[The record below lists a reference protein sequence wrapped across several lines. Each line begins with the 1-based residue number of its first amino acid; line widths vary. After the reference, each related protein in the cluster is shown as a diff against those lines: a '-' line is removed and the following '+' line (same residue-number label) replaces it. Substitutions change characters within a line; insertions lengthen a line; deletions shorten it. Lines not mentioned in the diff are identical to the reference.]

1 MGNAMRAIYRS
12 FGIINV
18 LVFVVTTLLYIVLSI
33 GINKLF
39 GTPGRYVTNYVFFY
53 FAALL
58 GVYAFHGFEYAKPPE
73 INRIIVS
80 TAAGIILA
88 ALVTIPFMI
97 LFKPH
102 LTKTAFTV
110 LVAATFAVGV
120 ISRMVGAYCFKK
132 LVPARDVVVVGDENR
147 WKPVIDEINISL
159 RGKMRVCSWV
169 NPTPERLMEIAKDR
183 GHTSVIVADPRYY
196 SSEPIKKALA
206 KLADEGCQVEMLPK
220 IVEETLGRVPLEVAQ
235 AFKSYYEMAF
245 QMVSSDPRQRAADVI
260 LSLFG
265 IIIGIPIAIVVA
277 LAIFLDSG
285 RPILYKQERVGKDG
299 EIFTIRKF
307 RTMTDRKD
315 NEAGFADDH
324 ACHITRVGKV
334 LRKTRLDEI
343 PQLWDV
349 LRAKMSMVGP
359 RPEQPAFEKQF
370 AEEIP
375 FYRYRRLVKPGITGW
390 AQTKYPYAAS
400 VEETRKKLEYD
411 LYYVKNQSLTL
422 YLQIILWTVETMLT
436 MRGAR

>member
-1 MGNAMRAIYRS
+1 MR
-12 FGIINV
+12 
-18 LVFVVTTLLYIVLSI
+18 
-33 GINKLF
+33 
-39 GTPGRYVTNYVFFY
+39 
-53 FAALL
+53 
-58 GVYAFHGFEYAKPPE
+58 
-73 INRIIVS
+73 
-80 TAAGIILA
+80 
-88 ALVTIPFMI
+88 
-97 LFKPH
+97 
-102 LTKTAFTV
+102 
-110 LVAATFAVGV
+110 
-120 ISRMVGAYCFKK
+120 IS
-132 LVPARDVVVVGDENR
+132 
-147 WKPVIDEINISL
+147 
-159 RGKMRVCSWV
+159 SWV
-169 NPTPERLMEIAKDR
+169 NPTPERLMEISKYG
-183 GHTSVIVADPRYY
+183 GHTSVIVAEPRYY
-196 SSEPIKKALA
+196 SSEPIKKALG

-235 AFKSYYEMAF
+235 AFKNYYEMAF
-245 QMVSSDPRQRAADVI
+245 QMVATDPRQRTADII

-307 RTMTDRKD
+307 RTMENRKD

-343 PQLWDV
+343 PQFWDV
-349 LRAKMSMVGP
+349 LRAKMSLVGP
-359 RPEQPAFEKQF
+359 RPEQPDFERQF

-390 AQTKYPYAAS
+390 AQTKFPYAAS

-411 LYYVKNQSLTL
+411 LYYVKNRSMTL
-422 YLQIILWTVETMLT
+422 YLQVILWTAETMLT

>member
-1 MGNAMRAIYRS
+1 
-12 FGIINV
+12 
-18 LVFVVTTLLYIVLSI
+18 
-33 GINKLF
+33 
-39 GTPGRYVTNYVFFY
+39 
-53 FAALL
+53 
-58 GVYAFHGFEYAKPPE
+58 
-73 INRIIVS
+73 
-80 TAAGIILA
+80 
-88 ALVTIPFMI
+88 MI

-120 ISRMVGAYCFKK
+120 ISRMVSAYCFKK
-132 LVPARDVVVVGDENR
+132 LVPARDVVVVGDENK

-169 NPTPERLMEIAKDR
+169 NPTPERLMEIAKDK
-183 GHTSVIVADPRYY
+183 GYTSVIVADPRYY

-235 AFKSYYEMAF
+235 AFKNYYEMAF
-245 QMVSSDPRQRAADVI
+245 QMVSSDPRQRAADII

-307 RTMTDRKD
+307 RTMADRKD
-315 NEAGFADDH
+315 NEAGFVDDH

-359 RPEQPAFEKQF
+359 RPEQPDFERQF

>member
-1 MGNAMRAIYRS
+1 MRAIYRS
-12 FGIINV
+12 FGILNV
-18 LVFVVTTLLYIVLSI
+18 LIFVINTFLYIVLSI
-33 GINKLF
+33 GINKFF
-39 GTPGRYVTNYVFFY
+39 GTPGRFIADYVFFY
-53 FAALL
+53 FSALL
-58 GVYAFHGFEYAKPPE
+58 GVYAFHGYEYAKPPE

-80 TAAGIILA
+80 IAAGIILA

-102 LTKTAFTV
+102 LSKTAFTM
-110 LVAATFAVGV
+110 LVAVTFAVGV

-132 LVPARDVVVVGDENR
+132 WVPPRDIIVVGDENR
-147 WKPVIDEINISL
+147 WKPVIDEINISM
-159 RGKMRVCSWV
+159 RGKMRVSSWV
-169 NPTPERLMEIAKDR
+169 NPTPERLMEISKYG
-183 GHTSVIVADPRYY
+183 GHTSVIVAEPRYY
-196 SSEPIKKALA
+196 SSEPIKKALG

-235 AFKSYYEMAF
+235 AFKNYYEMAF
-245 QMVSSDPRQRAADVI
+245 QMVATDPRQRTADII

-307 RTMTDRKD
+307 RTMENRKD

-324 ACHITRVGKV
+324 ACRITRVGKV

-343 PQLWDV
+343 PQFWDV
-349 LRAKMSMVGP
+349 LRAKMSLVGP
-359 RPEQPAFEKQF
+359 RPEQPDFEQQF

-390 AQTKYPYAAS
+390 AQTKFPYAAS

-411 LYYVKNQSLTL
+411 LYYVKNRSLTL
-422 YLQIILWTVETMLT
+422 YLQIILWTAETMLT

>member
-1 MGNAMRAIYRS
+1 MRAIYRCI
-12 FGIINV
+12 GILNV
-18 LVFVVTTLLYIVLSI
+18 LIFVVNTLFYVVLAI

-39 GTPGRYVTNYVFFY
+39 GTPGRYVTDYVFFY

-58 GVYAFHGFEYAKPPE
+58 GVYAFHGYEYAKPPE

-88 ALVTIPFMI
+88 ALVTIPLMI

-102 LTKTAFTV
+102 LSKTAFTV
-110 LVAATFAVGV
+110 LVAATFGVGV
-120 ISRMVGAYCFKK
+120 VSRIVGAYCFKK
-132 LVPARDVVVVGDENR
+132 WVPPRDVIVVGDENK
-147 WKPVIDEINISL
+147 WKPVIDEINIAM
-159 RGKMRVCSWV
+159 RGKMRVSSWV
-169 NPTPERLMEIAKDR
+169 NPTPEHLMDISKYG
-183 GHTSVIVADPRYY
+183 GHTSVIVAEPGYY
-196 SSEPIKKALA
+196 SSEPIKKALG
-206 KLADEGCQVEMLPK
+206 KLADQGCEIEVLPK
-220 IVEETLGRVPLEVAQ
+220 IVEETLGRIPLEVAQ
-235 AFKSYYEMAF
+235 AFKNYYELAF
-245 QMVSSDPRQRAADVI
+245 QMVSSDPRQRTADII

-307 RTMTDRKD
+307 RTMENRKD

-324 ACHITRVGKV
+324 ACRITRVGKV

-343 PQLWDV
+343 PQFWDV
-349 LRAKMSMVGP
+349 LRAKMSLVGP
-359 RPEQPAFEKQF
+359 RPEQPDFERQF

-375 FYRYRRLVKPGITGW
+375 FYCYRRLVKPGITGW
-390 AQTKYPYAAS
+390 AQTKFSYAAS

-411 LYYVKNQSLTL
+411 LYYVKNRSLTL
-422 YLQIILWTVETMLT
+422 YLQIILWTAETMLT

>member
-1 MGNAMRAIYRS
+1 MRAIYRS

-132 LVPARDVVVVGDENR
+132 LVPARDVVVVGDENK

-159 RGKMRVCSWV
+159 RGKMRVCSWI
-169 NPTPERLMEIAKDR
+169 NPTPERLIEIAKDK

-196 SSEPIKKALA
+196 SSGPIKKALA
-206 KLADEGCQVEMLPK
+206 RLADEGCQVEMLPK

-245 QMVSSDPRQRAADVI
+245 QMVVPDPRQRAFDIVCAALGLVIGLPVAAAVAVAIVIDSGFPVLFKQQRIGKVGNVI
-260 LSLFG
+260 L
-265 IIIGIPIAIVVA
+265 
-277 LAIFLDSG
+277 
-285 RPILYKQERVGKDG
+285 R
-299 EIFTIRKF
+299 
-307 RTMTDRKD
+307 
-315 NEAGFADDH
+315 
-324 ACHITRVGKV
+324 
-334 LRKTRLDEI
+334 
-343 PQLWDV
+343 
-349 LRAKMSMVGP
+349 
-359 RPEQPAFEKQF
+359 
-370 AEEIP
+370 
-375 FYRYRRLVKPGITGW
+375 
-390 AQTKYPYAAS
+390 
-400 VEETRKKLEYD
+400 EYND
-411 LYYVKNQSLTL
+411 FHDATSPTSC
-422 YLQIILWTVETMLT
+422 
-436 MRGAR
+436 